1 VYDKYRK
8 MYDARAHTTFVKD
21 ITLTMLNLMGAIGNE
36 HPQIIFQVGVDG
48 SENYTGGYYLP
59 VSYF

>member
-1 VYDKYRK
+1 